1 MPWTIDNYS
10 EISNIDDAIT
20 RWQTFIKTAS
30 ATILNAVHFNLEL
43 SKKLQD
49 ARLEI
54 EDLCPNENTVLSKD
68 DWMILS
74 EIIPNDCHCEENFD
88 VQVDKNY
95 NWHSHTN
102 NYTTTQLETVS
113 TWLSNMKTE
122 FDLSTNEEHLPIVHF
137 DQLNRLQKFAYN
149 LIEKKINQN
158 EQLLLIINGTAG
170 KYPLKPVIFNYLINQ
185 FK

>member
-102 NYTTTQLETVS
+102 NYTNTHLETV
-113 TWLSNMKTE
+113 
-122 FDLSTNEEHLPIVHF
+122 
-137 DQLNRLQKFAYN
+137 
-149 LIEKKINQN
+149 
-158 EQLLLIINGTAG
+158 GT
-170 KYPLKPVIFNYLINQ
+170 
-185 FK
+185 